1 MFQQRCSALQR
12 CCSMLQHGRRG
23 ARAAARKRVD
33 GAARSEAPGVEDG
46 SLHQPAPAAAESRS
60 RFGEPAQ
67 PRLFGI
73 NATRVRMKAMADSAR
88 AIKLAQKVCTRTC
101 LERVWLHALLCWAN
115 YSFLVQAEQRSS
127 NVAEA
132 VRYKRAAQGS
142 GAAVDDRVRAFW
154 KNRHRFLPASVC
166 AADLGLSNVSNVETV
181 RWVMHRVQHRDARCL
196 KAVRVLDL
204 HSLHW
209 SRAGLDELCIC
220 LKMCPGVCSLN
231 LGEMLACPPGGVDCV
246 IRAIEQGLT
255 GLAMGFIDSRFHS
268 TAVARRFQVALR
280 ENRARMQR
288 KSREMYRQHVL
299 GSEEALQ
306 HAYALVP
313 YRDPAQDIAVQRA
326 RQGCNRHAAWGQ
338 PMKSLQVWGH
348 ADYQRN

>member
-1 MFQQRCSALQR
+1 
-12 CCSMLQHGRRG
+12 MLQHGRRG

-33 GAARSEAPGVEDG
+33 GKARSEAPGVEDG
-46 SLHQPAPAAAESRS
+46 SVPRPAPFAAHSRS
-60 RFGEPAQ
+60 RFGELAQ
-67 PRLFGI
+67 PPLFGV
-73 NATRVRMKAMADSAR
+73 NAARVRKKALTADAR
-88 AIKLAQKVCTRTC
+88 AIKLAHKVCTRTC
-101 LERVWLHALLCWAN
+101 LDTASLPALLCLAH

-127 NVAEA
+127 SVAEA
-132 VRYKRAAQGS
+132 VRYKRAVQRL
-142 GAAVDDRVRAFW
+142 GAAVDDGVRALW
-154 KNRHRFLPASVC
+154 KNNHRLLPASVC
-166 AADLGLSNVSNVETV
+166 AADLGLSSASNVETV
-181 RWVMHRVQHRDARCL
+181 QWVMHRVQHRVHHVDARCL

-246 IRAIEQGLT
+246 IHAIEQGLT

-268 TAVARRFQVALR
+268 TAVACRFKVALR